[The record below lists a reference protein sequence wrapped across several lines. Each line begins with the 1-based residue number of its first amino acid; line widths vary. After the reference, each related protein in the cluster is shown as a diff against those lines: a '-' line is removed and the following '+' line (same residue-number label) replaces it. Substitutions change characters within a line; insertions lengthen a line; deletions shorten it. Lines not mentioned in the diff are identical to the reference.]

1 MARTG
6 PSLSGAFDILGAA
19 GQDKLLYLKHKLKTV
34 HQGCRGADLL
44 YAMVLLKLGQETE
57 ARISLEALRADAVA
71 RLVARRWAGVDSAEA
86 PEEPPDLSWAIAR
99 VYHLLAEE
107 KLCPAPMRDLAYQTA
122 LQTFSS
128 RDDHRLAEL
137 QGEARD
143 RCGWGVIRAPGSFQP
158 LRSDRG
164 CLPPCSV
171 SPSGTRSLPK
181 PIEGLSG
188 WSRGCSLRSTSSPAS
203 LASNLEI
210 SQSPTMPLLS
220 QHRGCRAP
228 SKLCEEPRAG
238 PGPEPAPTGC
248 QEPEEVSWPPSEEAV
263 NPSPGDTAG
272 PPSGVTAGPLLGES
286 AGPSSE
292 GPSLEGPSSGE
303 TAGPQM
309 PPDSPGPRL
318 PEVVPDASPTGQPD
332 APKALESGTRYPV
345 ECSHALA
352 APASLPLPPKTTC
365 PDKDQT
371 PLSLPVEDTAS
382 QRTPP
387 RPPHPLGP
395 EDLRALPFSIHPSFR
410 LPRRLES
417 VPPAPRAGARA
428 EILQLCD
435 PARGGRRGHCPAG
448 PREAGEP
455 GRPRWRHLLRGFP
468 GARARPP
475 ALPAGRH
482 RPLSLHPPAADPQLR
497 LPPGP
502 APGGPVPDE
511 QPHAARVPGLRDPLP
526 APGELAG
533 AAQPAH
539 LQPAHQP
546 GVAGRALPYLRQEGG
561 QHLQA
566 AEAASP
572 QGPLEEGAGRP
583 RPAGAAPA
591 AGGRA
596 AARLGAERR
605 LLGLFPEPL
614 GLAGADGG
622 APGGLREPHALWDSG
637 APGSAPALSLLAGP
651 PAAGARA
658 PVAGRRP
665 GTRARL
671 PAAPGAPSE
680 PGAAAPHHPPR
691 ADGAAGPQQ
700 PHVEPERDPGARGQ
714 DARRGVTGDPGLG
727 DARTVPGAGGGARR
741 RLQPSGHRGGDLRV
755 SGNRAKW
762 APATFW
768 RAKRGGCGA
777 ELVVAF
783 ADSHPGGGGEWAGG
797 CGKCVSTL
805 INIY

>member
-1 MARTG
+1 MACTG

-57 ARISLEALRADAVA
+57 ARISLEALRADAAA

-107 KLCPAPMRDLAYQTA
+107 KLCPAPVRDLAYQTA

-164 CLPPCSV
+164 CLPPSSV

-210 SQSPTMPLLS
+210 SQSPTVPLLS

-238 PGPEPAPTGC
+238 PGPEPEPAPTGC
-248 QEPEEVSWPPSEEAV
+248 QEPEEVSWPPSEESV

-272 PPSGVTAGPLLGES
+272 PPSGVTAGPLLGET

-292 GPSLEGPSSGE
+292 GPSLEDPSSGE

-309 PPDSPGPRL
+309 APDSPGPRL

-387 RPPHPLGP
+387 CPPTPSAPRTSAPCPSPSIPPSACSAAWNPCPPAP
-395 EDLRALPFSIHPSFR
+395 ELEPEQKFYNFVILHAGADEDIALRVR
-410 LPRRLES
+410 ERLES
-417 VPPAPRAGARA
+417 LGVPDGATFCEDFQVPGRGHLRCLQDALDHSAFTLLLLTPNFDCHLGLHQAGQSLMNSLTRHECGDCVIPFLPLESSLEQLSPHTCSLLTSLVWLDERSQIFARKVANTFKPQRLRARRAHWRKEQDVRALQEQRQQLEGERQRVSALNAAYSAYFQSHSAWQAQMETLRVAFGSHMPFGTPGPLGAPPPFPSWPGHQPPPPAP
-428 EILQLCD
+428 
-435 PARGGRRGHCPAG
+435 P
-448 PREAGEP
+448 
-455 GRPRWRHLLRGFP
+455 W
-468 GARARPP
+468 
-475 ALPAGRH
+475 
-482 RPLSLHPPAADPQLR
+482 
-497 LPPGP
+497 
-502 APGGPVPDE
+502 
-511 QPHAARVPGLRDPLP
+511 
-526 APGELAG
+526 LAG
-533 AAQPAH
+533 APAPAPAFPQPPAPPQSPG
-539 LQPAHQP
+539 LQPLIIHHAQMVQLGLNNHMWNQR
-546 GVAGRALPYLRQEGG
+546 GT
-561 QHLQA
+561 QA
-566 AEAASP
+566 PEDKT
-572 QGPLEEGAGRP
+572 Q
-583 RPAGAAPA
+583 
-591 AGGRA
+591 
-596 AARLGAERR
+596 GAE
-605 LLGLFPEPL
+605 
-614 GLAGADGG
+614 
-622 APGGLREPHALWDSG
+622 
-637 APGSAPALSLLAGP
+637 
-651 PAAGARA
+651 
-658 PVAGRRP
+658 
-665 GTRARL
+665 
-671 PAAPGAPSE
+671 
-680 PGAAAPHHPPR
+680 
-691 ADGAAGPQQ
+691 
-700 PHVEPERDPGARGQ
+700 
-714 DARRGVTGDPGLG
+714 
-727 DARTVPGAGGGARR
+727 
-741 RLQPSGHRGGDLRV
+741 
-755 SGNRAKW
+755 
-762 APATFW
+762 
-768 RAKRGGCGA
+768 
-777 ELVVAF
+777 
-783 ADSHPGGGGEWAGG
+783 
-797 CGKCVSTL
+797 
-805 INIY
+805 